1 MKKTLILKSIVIGRR
16 KAPKFVKKVAKNVA
30 LSSAAEVLFHHK
42 APDGSLVLDVT
53 FIESVESFVRL
64 LSHHL

>member
-1 MKKTLILKSIVIGRR
+1 MILKSIVIGKK
-16 KAPKFVKKVAKNVA
+16 KAPKFAKKVVKSLA

-42 APDGSLVLDVT
+42 TPDGSLVLDVT
-53 FIESVESFVRL
+53 FIEGVETVVKC